1 MNWNSETL
9 VAMRLLTTSE
19 AAEYLRL
26 KERKLYEL
34 VAENAVP
41 CTKVTGK
48 WLFPKDELDRWLRG
62 SLVRP
67 DGMVRTDPMPIV
79 GGTPDLLLEWSLL
92 ESASGLAMLP
102 EGAEPGLRR
111 FIRGE
116 LVASAINLQATDDD
130 LDANINMMQSEA
142 NLHDAVLIGFSKREV
157 GLVVAS
163 GNPLGLA
170 SVTDIPIKAA
180 RIAAQ
185 PDGSG
190 PQILLERL
198 LKRADVA
205 LSQVTFASAVC
216 PTGPDVAQAVRLGR
230 ADCGFAIRAIANAIG
245 LSFIPIAWERFDLV
259 VRQHDY
265 FRPQL
270 QTFLRFLKS
279 PALAARASEMGGYD
293 ISGIGEVRFAP

>member
-1 MNWNSETL
+1 
-9 VAMRLLTTSE
+9 
-19 AAEYLRL
+19 
-26 KERKLYEL
+26 
-34 VAENAVP
+34 
-41 CTKVTGK
+41 
-48 WLFPKDELDRWLRG
+48 
-62 SLVRP
+62 
-67 DGMVRTDPMPIV
+67 
-79 GGTPDLLLEWSLL
+79 
-92 ESASGLAMLP
+92 MLP